1 MISETV
7 DDNPA
12 LRFEYDAVGR
22 HTTRHSPTGSD
33 TSWQWDPTGHL
44 LGLTTDGHHLAFGH
58 DSAGRLTDWR
68 VGELAV
74 RRNHTPRGQLANQD
88 VVAHPASTLNL
99 GLEPSVQPRA
109 LRQDSYAYR
118 PDGYQRA
125 VDTEFY
131 AIVTDLVGT
140 PVELVDPRTADR
152 VADATT
158 DLWGNTTWHGATDT
172 PLRFPGQYHDPET
185 GLHYNPD
192 TARYLTQD
200 PLGLAPSPNPNTY
213 PHNPTGWTDPLGLV
227 PAACDETARSVT
239 IDDGKYDYLFGHVDL
254 NAHNAD
260 RSAQNVAQLARIG
273 IHDTPGGRALLQEHF
288 ESPVATDAN
297 ISRSF
302 STEYGDFQLRE
313 SLFAGPGRFL
323 KLETSWQ
330 VSPEGLRLV
339 TVIPRGGG

>member
-44 LGLTTDGHHLAFGH
+44 LGLTTDRHHLAFGH

-239 IDDGKYDYLFGHVDL
+239 IDDGKYDYLFGHVIQT
-254 NAHNAD
+254 
-260 RSAQNVAQLARIG
+260 RT
-273 IHDTPGGRALLQEHF
+273 TPTG
-288 ESPVATDAN
+288 
-297 ISRSF
+297 
-302 STEYGDFQLRE
+302 QLR
-313 SLFAGPGRFL
+313 
-323 KLETSWQ
+323 TSHNWQ
-330 VSPEGLRLV
+330 E
-339 TVIPRGGG
+339 